1 MPELPEISSRAR
13 EMKKVL
19 VGKTIRDVQVKQPK
33 SLNVPVRAFKTG
45 LFGARIRD
53 VLCRGK
59 WIFVE
64 TTKGWLLVN
73 LGMGG
78 EILLVTKK
86 TLPAKWRTLIEFGDR
101 TCLALNFW
109 WFGYTHYV
117 PANKIGEHAMTA
129 RLGPNA
135 LDLAPGDLRT
145 MLRGRRGA
153 VKSFLL
159 DQSRI
164 AGIGNAYI
172 HDILFFA
179 GLHPLRGTHTLAEN
193 EVEGLA
199 EAIDKGLRPSAN
211 KGGAFYEL
219 NLYGKP
225 GGFKAKHI
233 VIGYK
238 EGKPCPACGT
248 AIEKIKTGSTSTFI
262 CPRCQPLRPGR
273 KRIRSSTGKRS

>member
-1 MPELPEISSRAR
+1 
-13 EMKKVL
+13 MKKEL
-19 VGKTIRDVQVKQPK
+19 VGKAIRDVEVKQPK
-33 SLNVPVRAFKTG
+33 SLNVSVRAFKTG
-45 LFGARIRD
+45 LFGARILD
-53 VLCRGK
+53 VTCHGK

-64 TTKGWLLVN
+64 TTKGWLLIN

-78 EILLVTKK
+78 EILLVTRK
-86 TLPAKWRTLIEFGDR
+86 TLPGKWRTLFEFTDR

-117 PANKIGEHAMTA
+117 PANKLDKHAMTA
-129 RLGPNA
+129 KLGPNA
-135 LDLAPGDLRT
+135 LDLTARELSA
-145 MLRGRRGA
+145 MLEGRRGS

-164 AGIGNAYI
+164 AGIGNAYV

-179 GLHPLRGTHTLAEN
+179 GLHPLRGTHTLAED
-193 EVEGLA
+193 EIEALA
-199 EAIDKGLRPSAN
+199 AAIDKGLRPSTSR
-211 KGGAFYEL
+211 GGAFYEL

-238 EGKPCPACGT
+238 EGKPCPVCRT
-248 AIEKIKTGSTSTFI
+248 TIEKIKTGSTSTFI
-262 CPRCQPLRPGR
+262 CPRCQPLKPGKKKRPG
-273 KRIRSSTGKRS
+273 KR